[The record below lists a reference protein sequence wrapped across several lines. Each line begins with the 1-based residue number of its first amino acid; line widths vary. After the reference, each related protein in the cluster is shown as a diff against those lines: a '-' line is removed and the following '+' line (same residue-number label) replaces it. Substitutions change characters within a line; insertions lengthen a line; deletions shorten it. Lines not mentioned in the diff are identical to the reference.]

1 MEILGLPGHQPTIVF
16 ARLEKLVKAADSR
29 LIQLVTNWA
38 FLTAGPKF
46 EIERFDGSKIS
57 YQGIAFAGSP
67 VEVFWR
73 GFIEPYIEDESLKIL
88 EQAGQLAT
96 ECEIPPESVVNEA
109 RCLLH
114 VVVRRVYGKM
124 SEVDRTLR
132 GDGFNFPDRK
142 DVTSHIAAMSAY
154 IDSEAR
160 IIALK
165 ASKNLNKQAAPNVN
179 FSGLSNPQIQI
190 GNNNNQLM
198 QISVQQLVEQIAHSG
213 DKEAKSLLLKV
224 LENSTV
230 ASIIGAGASALFSLL
245 KN

>member
-1 MEILGLPGHQPTIVF
+1 MEILGLPGHRPTIVYP
-16 ARLEKLVKAADSR
+16 RLEKLVKAADNR
-29 LIQLVTNWA
+29 LIQLVTRWI

-46 EIERFDGSKIS
+46 EIERFDGTKIS
-57 YQGIAFAGSP
+57 YQGVAFSGSP

-73 GFIEPYIEDESLKIL
+73 GFIEPYIENESVKIL

-96 ECEIPPESVVNEA
+96 ECEISPEEVVNEA

-124 SEVDRTLR
+124 SEVDRSLR
-132 GDGFNFPDRK
+132 GDGINFPDKK
-142 DVTSHIAAMSAY
+142 DVTSNIAAMSAY
-154 IDSEAR
+154 IDSEAQ
-160 IIALK
+160 IVIAK
-165 ASKNLNKQAAPNVN
+165 ASKNHNKQAPSVN
-179 FSGLSNPQIQI
+179 FSGLNNAQIQI

-198 QISVQQLVEQIAHSG
+198 QISVKELVEKIAHSD

-224 LENSTV
+224 LENNTI

-245 KN
+245 QN

>member
-1 MEILGLPGHQPTIVF
+1 MEVLGLPGHQPTIVF
-16 ARLEKLVKAADSR
+16 ARLEKLVEAADSR
-29 LIQLVTNWA
+29 LIQLVTKWA

-46 EIERFDGSKIS
+46 EIERFDGTKII
-57 YQGIAFAGSP
+57 YQGIAFTGSP

-73 GFIEPYIEDESLKIL
+73 GFIEPYIEDESVKIL
-88 EQAGQLAT
+88 EHAGQLAT

-154 IDSEAR
+154 IDSEAQ
-160 IIALK
+160 IVALK
-165 ASKNLNKQAAPNVN
+165 ASRNLNKQAPNVN
-179 FSGLSNPQIQI
+179 FSGLSNAQIQI

-198 QISVQQLVEQIAHSG
+198 QISVQELVEQIAHSG

-224 LENSTV
+224 LGNNTV
-230 ASIIGAGASALFSLL
+230 ASVIGAGASALFSLL
-245 KN
+245 QN